1 MASNQNREYR
11 SFAEIRASGQ
21 EYKLDGY
28 ASTFDPYVMA
38 VDDKGNE
45 YKEQISPNAFD
56 ECDMSD
62 VVYRVDHMG
71 MVYARSTAGT
81 VKVDVDDH
89 GLHTDIDLS
98 RTANSRAH
106 YEDVQA
112 GNYPQMSFCFTVPE
126 GGDHYDKESR
136 TRVIDKIAKLY
147 DVSAVS
153 FPANPG
159 TELHARDYF
168 NGVIEAEKAERLE
181 SERKD
186 KARKTL
192 ALRIKMMQEG

>member
-11 SFAEIRASGQ
+11 SFAEVRASEH
-21 EYKLDGY
+21 EYRLDGY

-38 VDDKGNE
+38 VDDNGTE

-62 VVYRVDHMG
+62 VVYRIDHAG

-89 GLHTDIDLS
+89 GLHTGIDLS

-112 GNYPQMSFCFTVPE
+112 GNYPQMSFCFSVRE
-126 GGDHYDKESR
+126 DHYDKESR
-136 TRVIDKIAKLY
+136 TRVIDRIGKLY

-181 SERKD
+181 SERRER
-186 KARKTL
+186 ARKTL
-192 ALRIKMMQEG
+192 ALRIKMMQED